1 VLQASHTRRG
11 AAARR
16 PPPRPPTK
24 KKKKEEEIKR
34 RKKEKAQKAKSPLC
48 MQYNV
53 TNNKWRAWQEQK
65 GAVLGRFE
73 EPTLL

>member
-24 KKKKEEEIKR
+24 KKKKGEEIKI
-34 RKKEKAQKAKSPLC
+34 RKKEKAQKSKSPLC